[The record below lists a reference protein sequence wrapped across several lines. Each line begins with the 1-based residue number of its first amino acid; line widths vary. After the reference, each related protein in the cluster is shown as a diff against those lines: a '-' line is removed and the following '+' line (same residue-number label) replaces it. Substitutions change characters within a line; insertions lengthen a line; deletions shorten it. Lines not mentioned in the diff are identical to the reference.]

1 MGWEKNIIELTT
13 IRENYRYLLDRDTSK
28 GNLYFENKLK

>member
-13 IRENYRYLLDRDTSK
+13 IRENYRYLLRSK
-28 GNLYFENKLK
+28 RNLYFENKLK